1 MDSNLVYVRF
11 KRKLFKADLEKQLQQ
26 IIEDKVKSLPNHTDL
41 RLHPELIL
49 LCCQLVE
56 NSVSNNKKLKL
67 DKKQLVIDVLSK
79 IFTYNINDK
88 KQAEEVIE
96 FLHSAKKIHR
106 VKLIV
111 KIGHLVLDWIQRK
124 FL

>member
-11 KRKLFKADLEKQLQQ
+11 KRKLFKADLEKQLQN
-26 IIEDKVKSLPNHTDL
+26 IIEEKVKALPNYVDL

-56 NSVSNNKKLKL
+56 NTISNNKKAKV
-67 DKKQLVIDVLSK
+67 DKKQLVLDVLTK
-79 IFTYNINDK
+79 IFTYNASDK
-88 KQAEEVIE
+88 KQADETIE
-96 FLHSAKKIHR
+96 FLHSTKKIHR
-106 VKLIV
+106 VKLAV
-111 KIGHLVLDWIQRK
+111 KVGHLLLDWIKRK

>member
-11 KRKLFKADLEKQLQQ
+11 KRKLFKADLEKQLHEV
-26 IIEDKVKSLPNHTDL
+26 IEEKVKSLPNHAEL

-67 DKKQLVIDVLSK
+67 DKKQLVSDVLHK
-79 IFTYNINDK
+79 IFTYNANDR
-88 KQAEEVIE
+88 KQVEETIE
-96 FLHSAKKIHR
+96 FLHATNKIHR
-106 VKLIV
+106 VKLAV
-111 KIGHLVLDWIQRK
+111 KFLHLFWNWLQRK